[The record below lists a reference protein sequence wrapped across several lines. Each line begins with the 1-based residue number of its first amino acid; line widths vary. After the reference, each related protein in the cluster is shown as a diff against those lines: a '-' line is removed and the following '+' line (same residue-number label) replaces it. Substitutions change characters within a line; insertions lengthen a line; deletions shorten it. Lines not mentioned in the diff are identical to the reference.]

1 MRYIKRRMTVDE
13 SEKVLFGDS
22 PRCQAALNSDGCI
35 TIRNYREG
43 DQNEDS
49 LIVLSRRETEAV
61 IRLFSEIGT
70 MQRNNTL
77 PF

>member
-1 MRYIKRRMTVDE
+1 MKYIKRRMTVDE
-13 SEKVLFGDS
+13 NEKVFMGDS

-35 TIRNYREG
+35 TIRNYRE
-43 DQNEDS
+43 DDPNDDS

-61 IRLFSEIGT
+61 VRLFSEIGT

>member
-1 MRYIKRRMTVDE
+1 MRYIKRRMSVDE

-22 PRCQAALNSDGCI
+22 PLCQAALNSDGCI
-35 TIRNYREG
+35 TIRNYRED